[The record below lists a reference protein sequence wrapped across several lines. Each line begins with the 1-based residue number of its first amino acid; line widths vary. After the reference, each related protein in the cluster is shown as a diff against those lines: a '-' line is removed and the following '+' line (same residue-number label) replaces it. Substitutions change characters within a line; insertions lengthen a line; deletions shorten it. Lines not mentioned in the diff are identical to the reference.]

1 MRTASLTVAGLV
13 GVLAMSMT
21 TRAAEDQGAIKP
33 ASLRCE
39 HLVNPIGVDVKSPRL
54 GWIVESGERNQK
66 QSAYQILVA
75 SSEADLRQD
84 RGSLWDSGKIESNQ
98 TIDIAY
104 NGKPLTTDQRCFW
117 KLRVWDRDGKASGW
131 SEDAKWTVG
140 LDADAWNSAQ
150 WIGFDTTHQ
159 TALHDAPLEGAS
171 WIWSGGNKNRAPAGV
186 RMFKSSFT
194 IPRGAKVKSADLC
207 ITARDSYVLTIN
219 GQKVART
226 MPPDDWQR
234 PSVVDVA
241 QYVKEGDN
249 DLLIG
254 ANHRAAGPGGL
265 IFKLVVELEDSK
277 PIELVSD
284 ENFKAGQPGAGNAEP
299 ARWSAAKVLGA
310 YGEQPWGK
318 LKTDVPVLPPP
329 SYLRREFKV
338 EKPVRSATLY
348 ATALGI
354 VDVHLNGHRVSD
366 DRFNPGWTD
375 YAKLVYYRAYDVT
388 GNLHQG
394 DNAIGAILAD
404 GWYSGYIG
412 YARQRDLYGSKT
424 RFRALLRIQ
433 YEDGSTTTIATG
445 PDWKASGGPILEA
458 DFLAGETYDAHKE
471 QAGWDSPGFDA
482 DNWERADV
490 GGAEVQPVI
499 SWHPGPPVSYA
510 GDFHAKKITEPAP
523 GVWVLDMGQNAAGIA
538 HLKVQGEPGQKIT
551 LRFAERLNPD
561 GTIYTTN
568 LRSARATDTYICR
581 GGGTEEWEPR
591 FTFHGFQYIEIT
603 GLKSPPTADTVYSRA
618 LSSQT
623 PVAGSFECSDA
634 MINQLHS
641 NIYWTQRSN
650 FIDIPTDCPQRDER
664 LGWTGDAQVYI
675 RTATLNC
682 DVQAFF
688 TKWLL
693 DLADGQRGDGQFPM
707 VAPVKVAGDDG
718 GPAWADAGVIC
729 PWTIYQAYG
738 DKRVL
743 ERQYPSMKKFIE
755 FCKNRS
761 TKAMLPPKQYHCF
774 GDWLSIGADTPHDVI
789 YEAYF
794 ARCTRLTAQAAEV
807 LGKSDDAVELNQ
819 LFDRIKA
826 AFNKAYVSEDGTI
839 EGDTQACYVLALASD
854 LLDEARQK
862 QAAAHLVADIE
873 RHGWHLTTGFV
884 GTKDLMLVLA
894 KIGRDDVAYK
904 LLEQSTFP
912 SWGFS
917 IEHGAT
923 SIWERWDGWT
933 PEKGFQDPGM
943 NSFAHYSFGAVYQWI
958 VENVAGIRAASTAY
972 DTLTISPQPGG
983 NLTWANTRYLT
994 PHGPVETKWKLD
1006 GTRFTLDVA
1015 IPCNTR
1021 ATVILPT
1028 SDASSVNEGGKP
1040 LKANGEVTE
1049 LPAQNGKAAFSI
1061 GSGQY
1066 HFTSSFQP

>member
-1 MRTASLTVAGLV
+1 
-13 GVLAMSMT
+13 MT
-21 TRAAEDQGAIKP
+21 MAFTTHAAEDRGLVTP
-33 ASLRCE
+33 TNLRCE
-39 HLVNPIGVDVKSPRL
+39 HLVDPIGVDVKTPRL
-54 GWIVESGERNQK
+54 GWIVESGGRNQK
-66 QSAYQILVA
+66 QSAYQIRVA
-75 SSEADLRQD
+75 SSDVDPRQD
-84 RGSLWDSGKIESNQ
+84 RGGLWDSGKIESNQ
-98 TIDIAY
+98 TIDIVY
-104 NGKPLTTDQRCFW
+104 QGKRLVADQRCFW
-117 KLRVWDRDGKASGW
+117 KVRVWDRDGKPSDW
-131 SEDAKWTVG
+131 SAPAKWTVG
-140 LDADAWNSAQ
+140 LTSADWNDSK
-150 WIGFDTTHQ
+150 WIGFEKTHQ
-159 TALHDAPLEGAS
+159 TALQDAPLDGAS
-171 WIWSGGNKNRAPAGV
+171 WIWLGGSKNRAPAGS
-186 RMFKSSFT
+186 RQFSASFS
-194 IPRGAKVKSADLC
+194 IPGGAKVKSASLC
-207 ITARDSYVLTIN
+207 VTGRDSYVVKLN
-219 GQKVART
+219 GQEAART
-226 MPPDDWQR
+226 MPPADWKR
-234 PSVVDVA
+234 PSVIDFAHLVH
-241 QYVKEGDN
+241 EGEN
-249 DLLIG
+249 SFW
-254 ANHRAAGPGGL
+254 AHVEHSRAGPAGF
-265 IFKLVVELEDSK
+265 IAKLVVELEDGK
-277 PIELVSD
+277 TITLATDDKTHTAPATSD
-284 ENFKAGQPGAGNAEP
+284 GAEP
-299 ARWSAAKVLGA
+299 KWSPAKVLGA
-310 YGEQPWGK
+310 YGEAPWGK

-329 SYLRREFKV
+329 SYLRTAFKID
-338 EKPVRSATLY
+338 KPVSSATLY

-354 VDVHLNGHRVSD
+354 CDVHLNGHRVSD

-375 YAKLVYYRAYDVT
+375 YSKRVYYRAYDVT

-394 DNAIGAILAD
+394 ANALGAILAD

-424 RFRALLRIQ
+424 RFRAQLRIQ
-433 YEDGSTTTIATG
+433 YEDGSAATIATG
-445 PDWKASGGPILEA
+445 PDWKASSGPILEA
-458 DFLAGETYDAHKE
+458 DFLAGETYDARKE
-471 QAGWDSPGFDA
+471 QEGWDAPGFDA
-482 DNWERADV
+482 GSWEKVDV
-490 GGAEVQPVI
+490 GGTEAQPVI

-510 GDFHAKKITEPAP
+510 GNFHAGKITEPKP
-523 GVWVLDMGQNAAGIA
+523 GVYVLDVGQNAAGIA
-538 HLKVQGEPGQKIT
+538 HLKVQGDPGQTIT

-581 GGGTEEWEPR
+581 GGGVEEWEPR
-591 FTFHGFQYIEIT
+591 FTFHGFQYIEII
-603 GLKSPPTADTVYSRA
+603 GLKNPPTVETVYSRA

-623 PVAGSFECSDA
+623 PVAGAFECSDP
-634 MINQLHS
+634 MINQLHN

-729 PWTIYQAYG
+729 PWTLYEVYG

-743 ERQYPSMKKFIE
+743 ERQYSSMKKFID

-761 TKAMLPPKQYHCF
+761 TKSLLPPKQYHCF
-774 GDWLSIGADTPHDVI
+774 GDWLSIGADTPPDVI

-794 ARCTRLTAQAAEV
+794 ARCTKLTAQAAEV
-807 LGKSDDAVELNQ
+807 LGKTDDAAELNQ
-819 LFDRIKA
+819 LFDQIKA
-826 AFNKAYVSEDGTI
+826 AFNKAYVSADGTI
-839 EGDTQACYVLALASD
+839 KGDTQACYVLALTSD
-854 LLDEARQK
+854 LLDETTQK
-862 QAAAHLVADIE
+862 QAAEHLVADIE
-873 RHGWHLTTGFV
+873 HHGWHLTTGFV

-894 KIGRDDVAYK
+894 KIGRNDIAYK
-904 LLEQSTFP
+904 LLEQTTFP

-958 VENVAGIRAASTAY
+958 VENIGGIRAARPAY
-972 DTLTISPQPGG
+972 DELIISPQPGG
-983 NLTWANTRYLT
+983 NITWANTRYLT

-1006 GTRFTLDVA
+1006 GNRFALDVT

-1028 SDASSVNEGGKP
+1028 SDAASVTEGDKP
-1040 LKANGEVTE
+1040 VTENREVTA
-1049 LPAQNGKAAFSI
+1049 LPAHNSRVALAI
-1061 GSGQY
+1061 GSGRYQ
-1066 HFTSSFQP
+1066 FTSSVMR